1 MHEGLNESSSVHE
14 RNFLKIIF
22 ENMFVLYMSK
32 RAEWSES
39 DFSLVLS
46 NGGASR
52 EALQR
57 SINQRE
63 REVEVLNQFLE
74 MLTDDD

>member
-1 MHEGLNESSSVHE
+1 M
-14 RNFLKIIF
+14 IF
-22 ENMFVLYMSK
+22 EKMFVLYMSK
-32 RAEWSES
+32 RTEWSES

-46 NGGASR
+46 KGGASR